1 MDMNDVMANGQTV
14 ILATQCSG
22 YSNSWEYTLGSSTG
36 YHWHPSNIP
45 CNPGNWSANTWHHIQ
60 IATHRD
66 DSGNAYYDWI
76 GFDGQYTDFQGA
88 SGINGKNLGWA
99 PGDLLI
105 NFQIDGPSKGSGSNT
120 IYTDNLIVWRW

>member
-1 MDMNDVMANGQTV
+1 M
-14 ILATQCSG
+14 
-22 YSNSWEYTLGSSTG
+22 
-36 YHWHPSNIP
+36 
-45 CNPGNWSANTWHHIQ
+45 NWSANTWHHIQ

-99 PGDLLI
+99 PGTLLI
-105 NFQIDGPSKGSGSNT
+105 NFQIDGPSKTNGSNT
-120 IYTDNLIVWRW
+120 IYTDKLVVWRW